1 MDGGDRRRSP
11 PQGANVAFALDERA
25 LEIAADRVQLVAAV
39 ERDDADAAVDGIG
52 HEGRGHGG
60 SFVARVSAG

>member
-1 MDGGDRRRSP
+1 L
-11 PQGANVAFALDERA
+11 ALDERA